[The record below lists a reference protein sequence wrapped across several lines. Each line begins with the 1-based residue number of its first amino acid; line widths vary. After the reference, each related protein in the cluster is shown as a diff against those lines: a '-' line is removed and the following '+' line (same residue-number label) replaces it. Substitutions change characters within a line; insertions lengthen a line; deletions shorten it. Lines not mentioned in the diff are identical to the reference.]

1 MKSRLDTDSITTTK
15 EKRIRVMDDL
25 ASLVPR
31 FEAIAFI
38 QGSTYYRFS
47 KFRYYLE
54 PELKKRAEECKEY
67 HRIIEDGYIQEDNE

>member
-47 KFRYYLE
+47 KCRYYLE